1 MIININGVV
10 VTQPAA
16 NARRPI
22 VLQPSRKKP
31 YHFVTKK
38 QEIPTKMIDTFKG
51 Q

>member
-16 NARRPI
+16 NARRPS
-22 VLQPSRKKP
+22 VLPPSRKKP

-38 QEIPTKMIDTFKG
+38 QGPTKMVDTFKG